1 MTMLMQTT
9 SWYETVQV
17 HTVYEFAICTSPI
30 IYVVP
35 PPKKKI
41 LSNLSSFISPGYYSR
56 PKRNWRQCL
65 CELLWAKEDLLLEMC
80 KLQLRRER
88 FGYSFTVKSNY
99 QPTSSNL
106 VLGNELFSIFLLQ
119 FYVRWDLEQVSE
131 TSFDIP
137 RPFFI
142 FRVRFDFLN
151 ATILWL
157 ETDFHG

>member
-1 MTMLMQTT
+1 MTMVMQST
-9 SWYETVQV
+9 SSYETVKV

-30 IYVVP
+30 IYLIS
-35 PPKKKI
+35 PPKFWVTFVFHF
-41 LSNLSSFISPGYYSR
+41 SGYYSC

-65 CELLWAKEDLLLEMC
+65 CELLWAKEGLLLDMC
-80 KLQLRRER
+80 KLQIRRER
-88 FGYSFTVKSNY
+88 FGYSFTVNSNY
-99 QPTSSNL
+99 QRTFSNL
-106 VLGNELFSIFLLQ
+106 VLGNELFAIFLLQ

-142 FRVRFDFLN
+142 FRVHFDFLN